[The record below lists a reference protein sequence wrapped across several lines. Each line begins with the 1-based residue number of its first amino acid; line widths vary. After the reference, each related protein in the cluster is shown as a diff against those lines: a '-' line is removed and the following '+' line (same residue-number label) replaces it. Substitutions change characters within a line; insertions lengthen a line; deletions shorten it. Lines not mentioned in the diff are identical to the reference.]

1 MILIGRGLDFRYD
14 LEPIGGSIRASAR
27 RMLPL
32 LQLSK
37 VERLWVTAIA
47 GNKTNGRESW
57 SCAVVSVRKDTEPFP
72 VAMTKGSHLFPYRTQ
87 KLSPSVPM
95 VLDW

>member
-14 LEPIGGSIRASAR
+14 LEPIGGSIRALAR

-37 VERLWVTAIA
+37 VDRLWVTAIA
-47 GNKTNGRESW
+47 GKNKQTVRNLGAVQLSACDTFNPCKHV
-57 SCAVVSVRKDTEPFP
+57 SCDKAGQ
-72 VAMTKGSHLFPYRTQ
+72 AG
-87 KLSPSVPM
+87 
-95 VLDW
+95 

>member
-14 LEPIGGSIRASAR
+14 LEPIGGSIRALAR

-47 GNKTNGRESW
+47 GNKTHGHES
-57 SCAVVSVRKDTEPFP
+57 
-72 VAMTKGSHLFPYRTQ
+72 
-87 KLSPSVPM
+87 
-95 VLDW
+95 

>member
-14 LEPIGGSIRASAR
+14 LEPIGGSIRALAR

-37 VERLWVTAIA
+37 VDRLWVTAIA
-47 GNKTNGRESW
+47 GKNKTNGQESCQLC
-57 SCAVVSVRKDTEPFP
+57 SCLGAESIPGAPEEEEKDDGANLPEYVHHF
-72 VAMTKGSHLFPYRTQ
+72 R
-87 KLSPSVPM
+87 
-95 VLDW
+95 W